1 MTAPTREDAPAPT
14 AATVPTPSQALAI
27 AQSLLSTR
35 YADAAFGF
43 AAGSILR
50 GEGTHLSDIDL
61 VVVYDSLPAAHRES
75 FLAEGVPVEAFVHDP
90 GTLAWFV
97 DDDAARGRP
106 SLLHMIAE
114 GTLVGTATESARILQ
129 GQVAARLHAGPPPLT
144 QAQRDALR
152 YEITDLVDDL
162 CGERSAAEVVAIGA
176 LLHPRLAELALRG
189 RGHWY
194 GSGKWVPRLLTRMDP
209 AVGARFEQAFA
220 VLFASADRAPVLALA
235 QQELAAHGGRLFDGD
250 RRTAPADWRA

>member
-1 MTAPTREDAPAPT
+1 MPAKH
-14 AATVPTPSQALAI
+14 VLPTPAQALAI

-50 GEGTHLSDIDL
+50 GEGTHLSDLDL
-61 VVVYDSLPAAHRES
+61 VVVYERLPAARRES
-75 FLAEGVPVEAFVHDP
+75 FLADGMPVEAFVHDP

-97 DDDAARGRP
+97 DEDAARGRP

-114 GTLVGTATESARILQ
+114 GTLVGTATESARSLQ
-129 GQVAARLHAGPPPLT
+129 GRVAARLQAGPPPLT

-162 CGERSAAEVVAIGA
+162 CGERSAAEILAIGA

-194 GSGKWVPRLLTRMDP
+194 GSGKWVPRLLARMDS
-209 AVGARFEQAFA
+209 ALGQRFDQAFA
-220 VLFASADRAPVLALA
+220 ALFANADCAPVLALA
-235 QQELAAHGGRLFDGD
+235 QQELAVHGGRLFDGD
-250 RRTAPADWRA
+250 CRIAPADWRA

>member
-14 AATVPTPSQALAI
+14 AATLPTPAQALAI
-27 AQSLLSTR
+27 AQLLLSTR

-50 GEGTHLSDIDL
+50 GEGTHLSDLDL
-61 VVVYDSLPAAHRES
+61 VVVYERLPAARRES

-97 DDDAARGRP
+97 DEDAARGRP

-114 GTLVGTATESARILQ
+114 GTLVGTATESARSLQ
-129 GQVAARLHAGPPPLT
+129 GQVAARLQAGPPSLT

-194 GSGKWVPRLLTRMDP
+194 GSGKWVPRLLARMDP
-209 AVGARFEQAFA
+209 ALGQRFDQAFA
-220 VLFASADRAPVLALA
+220 ALFASADRAPVLALA
-235 QQELAAHGGRLFDGD
+235 QQELAVHGGRLFEGD
-250 RRTAPADWRA
+250 CRTAPADWRA

>member
-1 MTAPTREDAPAPT
+1 MPTAPTLPT
-14 AATVPTPSQALAI
+14 HAQALAL
-27 AQSLLSTR
+27 AHSLLSTR

-50 GEGTHLSDIDL
+50 GEGTHLSDLDL
-61 VVVYDSLPAAHRES
+61 VVVYAHLPAARRES
-75 FLAEGVPVEAFVHDP
+75 FLTGGVPVEAFVHDP
-90 GTLAWFV
+90 GTLAWFL
-97 DDDAARGRP
+97 DEDAARGRP

-114 GTLVGTATESARILQ
+114 GHIVGTATDAAHALQ
-129 GQVAARLHAGPPPLT
+129 AQVAARLQAGPPALT
-144 QAQRDALR
+144 PAQRDALR
-152 YEITDLVDDL
+152 YEITDLIDDL
-162 CGERSAAEVVAIGA
+162 CGERSAAEIVAIGA

-194 GSGKWVPRLLTRMDP
+194 GSGKWVPRLLARMDP

-220 VLFASADRAPVLALA
+220 TLFASADCAPVLALA

-250 RRTAPADWRA
+250 CRTAPADWRA

>member
-1 MTAPTREDAPAPT
+1 MPARHT
-14 AATVPTPSQALAI
+14 LPTPAQALAI

-35 YADAAFGF
+35 YAGAAFGF

-50 GEGTHLSDIDL
+50 GEGTHLSDLDL
-61 VVVYDSLPAAHRES
+61 VVVYDGLPAARRES

-97 DDDAARGRP
+97 DEDAARGRP

-114 GTLVGTATESARILQ
+114 GRIVGTATDAARTLQ
-129 GQVAARLHAGPPPLT
+129 HHVAARLQAGPPPLT
-144 QAQRDALR
+144 QAQLDALR

-162 CGERSAAEVVAIGA
+162 CGKRSAAEIVAIGA

-194 GSGKWVPRLLTRMDP
+194 GSGKWVPRLL
-209 AVGARFEQAFA
+209 ARVDHALSERFDQAFA
-220 VLFASADRAPVLALA
+220 ALFANADCTPVLALA
-235 QQELAAHGGRLFDGD
+235 QQELAAHGGRLFEGD
-250 RRTAPADWRA
+250 CRTAPAAWRA